1 MHKKPVGYHLIY
13 GLLKL
18 HALLPLKA
26 LYIFADILFILVY
39 HIARYRR
46 KLVRRNM
53 SKSFLDKTEK
63 EIIKLEKEFYHHFCD
78 YFFETIKLLHISDDE
93 MRKRMEFHGL
103 DLLAEAMKDNKS
115 CIMYLGHYGNWE
127 WVPSI
132 GLHLPQEMVKA
143 QIYQRISSKSFDDI
157 FIKIRTRFNSLNI
170 ERKETMRTIV
180 KLRNEGKQTI
190 YGFISD
196 QRPPRYYDQYWT
208 TFLNQDT
215 LTLTGTERIA
225 RKTKFAVAYLDVQKT
240 KRGHYKGTFS
250 LISPDASREPEYAI
264 TELYMRKLEKTILR
278 NPAYYLWTHNR
289 WKFAKKIELDN
300 KAIQ

>member
-1 MHKKPVGYHLIY
+1 MHKKTVGYHLIY

-264 TELYMRKLEKTILR
+264 TEMYMRKLENTILR

-289 WKFAKKIELDN
+289 WKFSKKKELDN
-300 KAIQ
+300 KSI

>member
-1 MHKKPVGYHLIY
+1 MHKKTVGYHLIY

-143 QIYQRISSKSFDDI
+143 QIYQLISSRSFDEI
-157 FIKIRTRFNSLNI
+157 FIKIRTRFKSLNI
-170 ERKETMRTIV
+170 ERKESMRTII
-180 KLRNEGKQTI
+180 KLRNEEKQVI

-208 TFLNQDT
+208 TFLNQDS
-215 LTLTGTERIA
+215 LFLTGTERIA
-225 RKTKFAVAYLDVQKT
+225 QKTKFAVAYLDIEKT

-250 LISPDASREPEYAI
+250 VISPDASQEPEFAI
-264 TELYMRKLEKTILR
+264 TEMYVRKLEETILR
-278 NPAYYLWTHNR
+278 NPAYYLWSHNR
-289 WKFAKKIELDN
+289 WKFAKKNESEINAE
-300 KAIQ
+300 Q

>member
-1 MHKKPVGYHLIY
+1 
-13 GLLKL
+13 
-18 HALLPLKA
+18 
-26 LYIFADILFILVY
+26 
-39 HIARYRR
+39 
-46 KLVRRNM
+46 M
-53 SKSFLDKTEK
+53 SNSFPDKTEK
-63 EIIKLEKEFYHHFCD
+63 EIIKIEKEFYHHFCD
-78 YFFETIKLLHISDDE
+78 YFFETIKLLHISDEE
-93 MRKRMEFHGL
+93 MKQRMKFKGL
-103 DLLAEAMKDNKS
+103 DVLADAMKDHKS

-143 QIYQRISSKSFDDI
+143 QIYQLISNRSFDEI

-208 TFLNQDT
+208 TFLNQDS

-225 RKTKFAVAYLDVQKT
+225 RKTHFAVAYLDIQKV
-240 KRGHYKGTFS
+240 KRGHYTGTFS
-250 LISPDASREPEYAI
+250 LISPDASKEPEYAI
-264 TELYMRKLEKTILR
+264 TEMYMRKLEKTILR

-289 WKFAKKIELDN
+289 WKFAKKKESDN
-300 KAIQ
+300 KAE

>member
-1 MHKKPVGYHLIY
+1 MHKKTVGYHLIY

-250 LISPDASREPEYAI
+250 LISPDASQEPEYAI
-264 TELYMRKLEKTILR
+264 TEMYMRKLENTILR

-289 WKFAKKIELDN
+289 WKFSKKKELDN
-300 KAIQ
+300 KSI

>member
-1 MHKKPVGYHLIY
+1 MHKKTVGYHLIY

-289 WKFAKKIELDN
+289 WKFSKKKELDN
-300 KAIQ
+300 KSI

>member
-1 MHKKPVGYHLIY
+1 MHKKTVGYHLIY

-132 GLHLPQEMVKA
+132 GLHLPQVMVKA

-250 LISPDASREPEYAI
+250 LISPDASQEPEYAI
-264 TELYMRKLEKTILR
+264 TEMYMRKLENTILR

-289 WKFAKKIELDN
+289 WKFSKKKELDN
-300 KAIQ
+300 KSI

>member
-1 MHKKPVGYHLIY
+1 
-13 GLLKL
+13 
-18 HALLPLKA
+18 
-26 LYIFADILFILVY
+26 
-39 HIARYRR
+39 
-46 KLVRRNM
+46 M

-250 LISPDASREPEYAI
+250 LISPDASQEPEYAI
-264 TELYMRKLEKTILR
+264 TEMYMRKLENTILR

-289 WKFAKKIELDN
+289 WKFSKKKELDN
-300 KAIQ
+300 KSI